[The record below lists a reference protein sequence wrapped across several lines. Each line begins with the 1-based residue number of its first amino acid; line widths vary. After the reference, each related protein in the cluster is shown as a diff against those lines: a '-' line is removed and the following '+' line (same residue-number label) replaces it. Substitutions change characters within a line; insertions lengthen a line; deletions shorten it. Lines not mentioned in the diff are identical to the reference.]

1 MTLKSG
7 LVRSQNLADHYNFL
21 LIERAMNLS
30 SSTTNHGDID
40 SRLNLNDELAFPKKK
55 NLLNKHKT
63 HHHNDSQLLLHVIWL
78 INWIQTSLMC
88 ST

>member
-7 LVRSQNLADHYNFL
+7 LVRSQNLADHNNFL

-55 NLLNKHKT
+55 T
-63 HHHNDSQLLLHVIWL
+63 Y
-78 INWIQTSLMC
+78 
-88 ST
+88 

>member
-7 LVRSQNLADHYNFL
+7 LVRSQNLADHNNFL

-40 SRLNLNDELAFPKKK
+40 LRLNLTTSWRFRKK
-55 NLLNKHKT
+55 T
-63 HHHNDSQLLLHVIWL
+63 Y
-78 INWIQTSLMC
+78 
-88 ST
+88 